1 MPKKL
6 DSDSTTNQEISL
18 DRDLNISF
26 LGPEGSYSDEAV
38 NRKFGGHVNKKSSE
52 TIEGVFQRVGDKISD
67 YGIVPIENSSEG
79 TVNITLDCLS
89 SSSLKICGELELKIN
104 HNLLGI
110 NKEIPK
116 ESFEIQAHEQTLAQC
131 RIWLDTHYP
140 NVKRI
145 PVSSNAQAAANAKR
159 SEKIYAIAGVL
170 AAERYDLD
178 ILKSNIQDY
187 EENTTRFITIGHDE
201 VEQSGKD
208 KTSIV
213 ITTKNTPGA
222 LYNVLKPINKEGLN
236 LTHLTYRPSKTDK
249 WNYSFFLDFEGHKN
263 DKNVRTLLDNLDKI
277 GEKLKILGSYPQA
290 VE

>member
-6 DSDSTTNQEISL
+6 DSDSTNNQEISL

-26 LGPEGSYSDEAV
+26 LGPEGTYSDEAV
-38 NRKFGGHVNKKSSE
+38 NKKFGCHVNKKPSE
-52 TIEGVFQRVGDKISD
+52 AIEGVFQRVGDNISN

-89 SSSLKICGELELKIN
+89 LSSLKICGELELKIN

-110 NKEIPK
+110 NKDIPK
-116 ESFEIQAHEQTLAQC
+116 EGFEIQAHEQTLAQC

-159 SEKIYAIAGVL
+159 SKKIYAIAGVL

-263 DKNVRTLLDNLDKI
+263 DKNVRTLLDKLEKI
-277 GEKLKILGSYPQA
+277 GEKLKVLGSYPRA
-290 VE
+290 IE

>member
-1 MPKKL
+1 MSKKS
-6 DSDSTTNQEISL
+6 DSDSTTNQEIPL

-26 LGPEGSYSDEAV
+26 LGPEGTYSEEAV
-38 NRKFGGHVNKKSSE
+38 NKKFGGHVNKRSSE
-52 TIEGVFQRVGDKISD
+52 TIEGVFQRVGDKISS

-89 SSSLKICGELELKIN
+89 SSPLKICGEVELKIN

-110 NKEIPK
+110 NNEIPK
-116 ESFEIQAHEQTLAQC
+116 ESFEIQAHEQTLAHC

-159 SEKIYAIAGVL
+159 SKRIYAIGGML
-170 AAERYDLD
+170 AAKLYDLD

-187 EENTTRFITIGHDE
+187 EENTTRFITVGNDE

-263 DKNVRTLLDNLDKI
+263 DKNVRTLLDNLEKI
-277 GEKLKILGSYPQA
+277 GEKLKVLGSYPQA